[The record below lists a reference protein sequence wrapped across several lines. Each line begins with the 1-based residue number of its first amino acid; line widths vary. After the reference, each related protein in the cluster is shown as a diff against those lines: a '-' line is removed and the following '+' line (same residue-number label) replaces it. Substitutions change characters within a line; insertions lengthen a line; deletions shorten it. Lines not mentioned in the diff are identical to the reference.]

1 MAQTM
6 EFWTLLKLTQ
16 EHISKNYSA
25 ALTDNS
31 KLSQLKAYIDKFL
44 RDNDY
49 KVENLTTK
57 ELIDKLYCEMAEYSV
72 LTPYLGSPDLEE
84 INVNAWDDIA
94 LTLLDGT
101 IVKTK
106 EHFHSPQHS
115 VDIIKRL
122 LHHSG
127 MIIDNAT
134 PMSQGHLPGNTRITA
149 LKNPLVDEESGASVS
164 IRLLH
169 PQRVTLDKLIETEFA
184 TKEMVDFL
192 CMCIRYGVPFV
203 VAGATSSGKTT
214 LLNAIMTSI
223 PDNKRVF
230 TIESGSREL
239 SLVKRENDNVINNVV
254 HTLSRPSD
262 NPAYDITQEDLVVAS
277 LRFNPDIVCVGEMR
291 DVECY
296 SAVEASLTGHTV
308 VSTVHAGP
316 ASAAH
321 MRIALLCQKRFPI
334 NFQTSLMQ
342 AGQAFPVV
350 VYTHKLENNSRKCMD
365 ISECII
371 NSMGEREY
379 NCLYNYQITKN
390 TIERGEFVIEGEF
403 KKPNIMSD
411 NLKSRLIQYSFLT
424 AERTVFNSLLT
435 IRTSVSFATIGRSVS
450 FNVLSS

>member
-1 MAQTM
+1 MARNID
-6 EFWTLLKLTQ
+6 FWTLLKLTQ
-16 EHISKNYSA
+16 EYISSHYAA
-25 ALTDNS
+25 ALTDKN
-31 KLSQLKAYIDKFL
+31 KLHQLKAYIDKYL
-44 RDNDY
+44 RDCDY
-49 KVENLTTK
+49 KVEGMTTK
-57 ELIDKLYCEMAEYSV
+57 ELIDKLYCEMAEYSI
-72 LTPYLGSPDLEE
+72 LTQYLGSPDLEE
-84 INVNAWDDIA
+84 INVNGWDDIA

-101 IVKTK
+101 IVKLK
-106 EHFHSPQHS
+106 EHFHSPQHA

-149 LKNPLVDEESGASVS
+149 LKEPIVDEERGVAVS

-169 PQRVTLDKLIETEFA
+169 PQRVTLQNLVETGFA
-184 TKEMVDFL
+184 TQEMVDFL

-214 LLNAIMTSI
+214 LLNAIMTSV

-239 SLVKRENDNVINNVV
+239 SLVRRGEDGRVINNAV

-316 ASAAH
+316 GSAAH

-342 AGQAFPVV
+342 AGQAFPIV
-350 VYTHKLENNSRKCMD
+350 VYSHKLENNSRKCMD

-371 NSMGEREY
+371 NAAGEREY
-379 NCLYNYQITKN
+379 NCLYNYEITKN
-390 TIERGEFVIEGEF
+390 TIENDEFVIEGHF
-403 KKPNIMSD
+403 GKPNLMSD
-411 NLKSRLIQYSFLT
+411 SLRRRLIQYGVPQSELNRFLKEGIE
-424 AERTVFNSLLT
+424 A
-435 IRTSVSFATIGRSVS
+435 
-450 FNVLSS
+450 

>member
-1 MAQTM
+1 MAR
-6 EFWTLLKLTQ
+6 EIDFWTLLKLTQ
-16 EHISKNYSA
+16 EYISQNYA
-25 ALTDNS
+25 VALTDKS
-31 KLSQLKAYIDKFL
+31 KLGQLKAYIDKYL

-57 ELIDKLYCEMAEYSV
+57 ELIDKLYREMAEYSI

-84 INVNAWDDIA
+84 ININSWDDIA
-94 LTLLDGT
+94 LTMLDGS
-101 IVKTK
+101 IVKLDD
-106 EHFHSPQHS
+106 HFHSPQHA

-149 LKNPLVDEESGASVS
+149 LKDPLVDGECGVSVS
-164 IRLLH
+164 IRILH
-169 PQRVTLDKLIETEFA
+169 PRRVTLDRLVTTGFA
-184 TKEMVDFL
+184 TEEMVNFL

-223 PDNKRVF
+223 PDTKRVF

-239 SLVKRENDNVINNVV
+239 SLVRRNDGKVTNNVV

-316 ASAAH
+316 ADAAH

-334 NFQTSLMQ
+334 NFATSLMQ

-350 VYTHKLENNSRKCMD
+350 VYAHKLENNSRKCMD
-365 ISECII
+365 ISECVI
-371 NSMGEREY
+371 NSSGEREY
-379 NCLYNYQITKN
+379 RCLYNYQITKN
-390 TIERGEFVIEGEF
+390 TIEDGEFIIEGEF
-403 KKPNIMSD
+403 RKPNIMSES
-411 NLKSRLIQYSFLT
+411 LKRRLVQYGVPQDELNVFLK
-424 AERTVFNSLLT
+424 ESD
-435 IRTSVSFATIGRSVS
+435 SG
-450 FNVLSS
+450 

>member
-1 MAQTM
+1 MARKID
-6 EFWTLLKLTQ
+6 FWTLLKMTQ
-16 EHISKNYSA
+16 EYISSHYA
-25 ALTDNS
+25 AVLTDKA
-31 KLSQLKAYIDKFL
+31 KLHQLKAYIDKYL
-44 RDNDY
+44 RDCDF
-49 KVENLTTK
+49 KVEGMTTR
-57 ELIDKLYCEMAEYSV
+57 ELIDKLYCEMAEYSI
-72 LTPYLGSPDLEE
+72 LTQYLGSPDLEE
-84 INVNAWDDIA
+84 INVNGWDDIA

-101 IVKTK
+101 IVKLK
-106 EHFHSPQHS
+106 EHFHSPQHA

-149 LKNPLVDEESGASVS
+149 LKEPIVDEERGVAVS

-169 PQRVTLDKLIETEFA
+169 PQRVTLDNLVETGFA
-184 TKEMVDFL
+184 TQEMVDFL

-214 LLNAIMTSI
+214 LLNAIMTAI

-239 SLVKRENDNVINNVV
+239 SLVRRNEDGEIVNNAV

-316 ASAAH
+316 GPGAH

-342 AGQAFPVV
+342 AGQAFPIV
-350 VYTHKLENNSRKCMD
+350 VYSHKLENNSRKCMD

-371 NSMGEREY
+371 NAAGEREY
-379 NCLYNYQITKN
+379 NCLYNYEITKN
-390 TIERGEFVIEGEF
+390 TIENDQFVIEGHF
-403 KKPNIMSD
+403 RKPNMMSD
-411 NLKSRLIQYSFLT
+411 SLRRRLIQYGVPQNKLNRFLKG
-424 AERTVFNSLLT
+424 ADE
-435 IRTSVSFATIGRSVS
+435 A
-450 FNVLSS
+450 

>member
-1 MAQTM
+1 MAKTVEFWHLLRMAQ
-6 EFWTLLKLTQ
+6 EY
-16 EHISKNYSA
+16 ISQRYAA
-25 ALTDNS
+25 ALIDPS
-31 KLSQLKAYIDKFL
+31 KTGQLRAYIDQFL
-44 RDNDY
+44 RERNYAVEGHDNDSL
-49 KVENLTTK
+49 VER
-57 ELIDKLYCEMAEYSV
+57 IFCEMAEYSI

-84 INVNAWDDIA
+84 INVNSWDDIA
-94 LTLLDGT
+94 ITRLDGS
-101 IVKTK
+101 IIKLS
-106 EHFHSPQHS
+106 EHFHSPQHA

-134 PMSQGHLPGNTRITA
+134 PMSQGHLPNNTRITA
-149 LKNPLVDEESGASVS
+149 LKSPIVDDECGVSVS

-169 PQRVTLDKLIETEFA
+169 PSRVDLQNLVDTGFA
-184 TKEMVDFL
+184 TEEMTAFL
-192 CMCIRYGVPFV
+192 CMCIRFGVGFV

-239 SLVKRENDNVINNVV
+239 SLVRRDEQGIVTNNVV

-291 DVECY
+291 DTECY

-316 ASAAH
+316 GPAAH

-334 NFQTSLMQ
+334 DFNTSLVQ
-342 AGQAFPVV
+342 AGQAFPLV
-350 VYTHKLENNSRKCMD
+350 VYTHKLENNARKIMD
-365 ISECII
+365 ISECVITP
-371 NSMGEREY
+371 SGEREY
-379 NCLYNYQITKN
+379 RSLYSYHITKN
-390 TIERGEFVIEGEF
+390 DMVDGEYRVDGVFG
-403 KKPNIMSD
+403 KPNIMSD
-411 NLKSRLIQYSFLT
+411 NLRRRLIQYGVPQGELNFFLQ
-424 AERTVFNSLLT
+424 EG
-435 IRTSVSFATIGRSVS
+435 SV
-450 FNVLSS
+450 

>member
-1 MAQTM
+1 MARKID
-6 EFWTLLKLTQ
+6 FWTLLKMTQ
-16 EHISKNYSA
+16 EYISSRYA
-25 ALTDNS
+25 AVLTDKE
-31 KLSQLKAYIDKFL
+31 KLHQLKAYIDKYL
-44 RDNDY
+44 RDCDF
-49 KVENLTTK
+49 KVEGMTTK
-57 ELIDKLYCEMAEYSV
+57 ELIDKLYCEMAEYSI
-72 LTPYLGSPDLEE
+72 LTKYLGSPDLEE
-84 INVNAWDDIA
+84 INVNGWDDIA

-101 IVKTK
+101 IVKMK
-106 EHFHSPQHS
+106 EHFHSPQHA

-134 PMSQGHLPGNTRITA
+134 PMSQGHIPGNTRITA
-149 LKNPLVDEESGASVS
+149 LKEPIVDEERGVAVS

-169 PQRVTLDKLIETEFA
+169 PQRVTLDKLVDTGFA
-184 TKEMVDFL
+184 TQEMVDFL

-239 SLVKRENDNVINNVV
+239 SLVRRNEDGEIVNNAV

-262 NPAYDITQEDLVVAS
+262 NPAYDITQEHLVVAS

-316 ASAAH
+316 GPGAH

-342 AGQAFPVV
+342 AGQAFPIV
-350 VYTHKLENNSRKCMD
+350 VYAHKLENNSRKCMD

-371 NSMGEREY
+371 NSSGDREY
-379 NCLYNYQITKN
+379 NCLYNYEITKN
-390 TIERGEFVIEGEF
+390 TIENDQFVIEGHF
-403 KKPNIMSD
+403 CKPNIMSD
-411 NLKSRLIQYSFLT
+411 NLRRRLIQYGVPQNKLNRFLKGADET
-424 AERTVFNSLLT
+424 
-435 IRTSVSFATIGRSVS
+435 
-450 FNVLSS
+450 

>member
-1 MAQTM
+1 MAKSID
-6 EFWTLLKLTQ
+6 FWTLLRLTQ
-16 EHISKNYSA
+16 EFISQHYAA
-25 ALTDNS
+25 ALTDKA
-31 KLSQLKAYIDKFL
+31 KLPQLKAYIDKYL

-49 KVENLTTK
+49 HVESLTTK
-57 ELIDKLYCEMAEYSV
+57 ELIDRLYCEMAEYSV
-72 LTPYLGSPDLEE
+72 LTPYLGSEKYEE
-84 INVNAWDDIA
+84 INVNGWDDIA
-94 LTLLDGT
+94 LTLLDGS
-101 IVKTK
+101 IVKLK
-106 EHFHSPQHS
+106 EHFHSPQHA
-115 VDIIKRL
+115 VDIVKRL

-134 PMSQGHLPGNTRITA
+134 PMSQGHLPQNGNRSVNTRITA
-149 LKNPLVDEESGASVS
+149 LKEPIVDEDRGVAVS
-164 IRLLH
+164 IRLLY
-169 PQRVTLDKLIETEFA
+169 PQRVTLKNLIDTEFA
-184 TKEMVDFL
+184 TTEMVAFL

-223 PDNKRVF
+223 PDSKRIF

-239 SLVKRENDNVINNVV
+239 SLVRHDENGCIVNNVV

-262 NPAYDITQEDLVVAS
+262 NPAYDISQEQLVVAS

-316 ASAAH
+316 AEAAH

-342 AGQAFPVV
+342 AGQAFPIV
-350 VYTHKLENNSRKCMD
+350 VYAHKLENNARKIID

-371 NSMGEREY
+371 GASGEREY
-379 NCLYNYQITKN
+379 NCLYNYAITEN
-390 TIERGEFVIEGEF
+390 AVVDGEF
-403 KKPNIMSD
+403 KIEGHFGKPNIMSGS
-411 NLKSRLIQYSFLT
+411 LKKRLIQYGVPQNELNLFLGKKGD
-424 AERTVFNSLLT
+424 
-435 IRTSVSFATIGRSVS
+435 TSK
-450 FNVLSS
+450 